1 MLNLHR
7 IMKQQLFVYLLCVTA
22 LFTLGMDFDDR
33 DINYSDTQPSIDSDI
48 IIPIM
53 NNVGKAQEEQDR
65 IETTAKQHDKSFTN
79 TKEMTA
85 NYKVT
90 SYYLNVRENSNVI
103 SKILSVVK
111 NGDIL
116 EVLQTTDNNW
126 LELKSGGYVN
136 SKYTELISTYVTA
149 TKVSQLPLNNMK
161 ATAPSK
167 PTSTVKSDSRLTE
180 ENIVKI
186 FEGTSLADHELEKT
200 ILEIEKDYGI
210 NAYFTIAVMKLES
223 GHGKSKLAK
232 EKNNLFGLNA
242 IDGDAFNKA
251 FSFKTKGESVQK
263 FGQLI
268 SENYVDKGYTSVE
281 KVASKYCKA
290 NPKWSTLVMKIM
302 KNDYK
307 KLL

>member
-1 MLNLHR
+1 
-7 IMKQQLFVYLLCVTA
+7 MKQQLFVYLLCVTA

-33 DINYSDTQPSIDSDI
+33 DINYSDTQPSIDSNI

-53 NNVGKAQEEQDR
+53 NNVGKVQEEQDR
-65 IETTAKQHDKSFTN
+65 IETTVKQQDKSFTN
-79 TKEMTA
+79 TKVMTT

-90 SYYLNVRENSNVI
+90 SYYLNVRANPNVT
-103 SKILSVVK
+103 SKILNVVK
-111 NGDIL
+111 NEDIL
-116 EVLQTTDNNW
+116 EVLQTTDNDW

-149 TKVSQLPLNNMK
+149 TQVSQLSVNNMK

-200 ILEIEKDYGI
+200 ILEIEQDYGI

>member
-1 MLNLHR
+1 
-7 IMKQQLFVYLLCVTA
+7 MKQQLFVYLLCVTA

-33 DINYSDTQPSIDSDI
+33 DINYSDTQPSIDSNI

-65 IETTAKQHDKSFTN
+65 IETTVKQQDKNFTN

-103 SKILSVVK
+103 SKILNVVK

-149 TKVSQLPLNNMK
+149 TQVSQLSVNNMK

-180 ENIVKI
+180 ENIAEI

-200 ILEIEKDYGI
+200 ILEIEQDYGI

-242 IDGDAFNKA
+242 IDGDAYNKA
-251 FSFKTKGESVQK
+251 YSFKTKGESVQK

-268 SENYVDKGYTSVE
+268 SENYVDKGYTSIE
-281 KVASKYCKA
+281 KVASKYCQA
-290 NPKWSTLVMKIM
+290 NPKWSALVMNIM

-307 KLL
+307 KLQ